1 MRKPQHL
8 SDKRK
13 PMDSRPVHAM
23 LGHVHRLFMS
33 SFHPFAANR
42 LGQNI
47 SICFAVL
54 LAHVAGLWGLQRLPS
69 PTPPA
74 QIVPVEVIATLITPE
89 PDPVALPQPV
99 ALAVP
104 KPAPQSKPLP
114 TAKPPQKTNPKPMPK
129 PRPPPLP
136 KAVADPTP
144 APSTAPTGT
153 LDPAPP
159 TSAPTESAV
168 APNAPSNASASAS
181 TSTAAADS
189 GPAVVMPSSNAGYLN
204 NPRPA
209 YPSISR
215 RMGEEGKVML
225 RVYVNAQGLPEQIE
239 LQQSSGFER
248 LDKAA
253 MDAVRRWKFVPGT
266 RNGVPE
272 AMWNI
277 VPINFVL
284 E

>member
-1 MRKPQHL
+1 
-8 SDKRK
+8 
-13 PMDSRPVHAM
+13 
-23 LGHVHRLFMS
+23 
-33 SFHPFAANR
+33 
-42 LGQNI
+42 
-47 SICFAVL
+47 
-54 LAHVAGLWGLQRLPS
+54 
-69 PTPPA
+69 
-74 QIVPVEVIATLITPE
+74 
-89 PDPVALPQPV
+89 
-99 ALAVP
+99 
-104 KPAPQSKPLP
+104 
-114 TAKPPQKTNPKPMPK
+114 
-129 PRPPPLP
+129 
-136 KAVADPTP
+136 
-144 APSTAPTGT
+144 
-153 LDPAPP
+153 
-159 TSAPTESAV
+159 
-168 APNAPSNASASAS
+168 
-181 TSTAAADS
+181 
-189 GPAVVMPSSNAGYLN
+189 MPSSNAGYLN

>member
-1 MRKPQHL
+1 MKFTVSSMKLFNHL
-8 SDKRK
+8 SSVNRVINSKNTLPILDCF
-13 PMDSRPVHAM
+13 
-23 LGHVHRLFMS
+23 LFK
-33 SFHPFAANR
+33 
-42 LGQNI
+42 
-47 SICFAVL
+47 
-54 LAHVAGLWGLQRLPS
+54 LQ
-69 PTPPA
+69 
-74 QIVPVEVIATLITPE
+74 E
-89 PDPVALPQPV
+89 
-99 ALAVP
+99 
-104 KPAPQSKPLP
+104 
-114 TAKPPQKTNPKPMPK
+114 
-129 PRPPPLP
+129 
-136 KAVADPTP
+136 
-144 APSTAPTGT
+144 GT
-153 LDPAPP
+153 LTITASDSETTLV
-159 TSAPTESAV
+159 TSIEVDSSDEDGVV
-168 APNAPSNASASAS
+168 AIGAKTLLDSLKEIPEQPI
-181 TSTAAADS
+181 TFEIS
-189 GPAVVMPSSNAGYLN
+189 GPTVVMPSSNAGYLN

-225 RVYVNAQGLPEQIE
+225 RVYVNTQGLPEQIE